1 MSIEKNDEYFGD
13 KSELEKIRNVANMVD
28 GIVNTKSE
36 EPFEVQT
43 EDEDTESEEID
54 PIVELVGKAIKT
66 HKPRG
71 MFMQG
76 VTKDGTPSL

>member
-1 MSIEKNDEYFGD
+1 MEKNDEYFGD

-54 PIVELVGKAIKT
+54 PVVDLVGKAIKN
-66 HKPRG
+66 HKPKG
-71 MFMQG
+71 IFMQG

>member
-54 PIVELVGKAIKT
+54 PIVDLVGKAIKT

>member
-54 PIVELVGKAIKT
+54 PVVDLVGKAIKT

>member
-36 EPFEVQT
+36 EPLELQA
-43 EDEDTESEEID
+43 EGEDTESGEID
-54 PIVELVGKAIKT
+54 PVVDLVGKAIKN
-66 HKPRG
+66 HKPKG
-71 MFMQG
+71 IFMQG